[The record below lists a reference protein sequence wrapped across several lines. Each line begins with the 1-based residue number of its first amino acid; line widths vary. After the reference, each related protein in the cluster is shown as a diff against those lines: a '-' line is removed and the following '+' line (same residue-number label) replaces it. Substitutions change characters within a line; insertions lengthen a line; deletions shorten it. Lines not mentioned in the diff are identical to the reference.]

1 MLCMCLGVFML
12 VCICVS
18 LCMHMH
24 ICICMFICILAV
36 FFSNYLSLYVVI
48 LFEVAMCMPVE
59 NSCNLTRVATQ
70 SSKFYLACVPGSH
83 WHICHPTI
91 LFNLYSIIVT
101 IADKNSISLDLS
113 YYISLELSQCLQSQ
127 LYINHCI
134 HLSCGKSV
142 WVCWLK

>member
-59 NSCNLTRVATQ
+59 NSCNLTRVAT
-70 SSKFYLACVPGSH
+70 
-83 WHICHPTI
+83 
-91 LFNLYSIIVT
+91 
-101 IADKNSISLDLS
+101 
-113 YYISLELSQCLQSQ
+113 
-127 LYINHCI
+127 
-134 HLSCGKSV
+134 
-142 WVCWLK
+142 